1 MRHTQT
7 SAINLKYI
15 FLENDTLNISNINF
29 SNNDEYNDYGDI
41 FHITNLTYFRELI
54 NSDKSYS
61 NKKYRYN
68 NLQGNNENEVAYI
81 NDLDTEP
88 EIEIIETLLEQ
99 IQNKDTR
106 YKRGINELGSRRF
119 SVIK

>member
-1 MRHTQT
+1 MTDIMDYTREDYV
-7 SAINLKYI
+7 L
-15 FLENDTLNISNINF
+15 LEDGDVAL
-29 SNNDEYNDYGDI
+29 YNDYGDI

-68 NLQGNNENEVAYI
+68 NLHGNNENEVAYI

-99 IQNKDTR
+99 IQNKD
-106 YKRGINELGSRRF
+106 RREG
-119 SVIK
+119 